1 MALAIFT
8 GINIHTLLS
17 FVNIPA
23 EANATALSSS
33 SDLIGNKSINI
44 PVVPASKIKFSMYD
58 NPTIGIKFLYPLGW
72 EPMLNEASNNSTVIE
87 ILFPN
92 TTIGNNAGNFSSGH
106 WHGPST
112 SFIVL
117 SIEDISSSYP
127 ANSNTKAALDSLTK
141 QNLDLANRTLPN
153 YHLIE
158 SNTTSFAE
166 NPAHRIVYSFTEP
179 SLVTPSDFPFQSMNI
194 WTING
199 DRKYTISYSQPIE
212 EYPTYLGVVQRLIES
227 FEITK

>member
-1 MALAIFT
+1 MLK
-8 GINIHTLLS
+8 
-17 FVNIPA
+17 
-23 EANATALSSS
+23 
-33 SDLIGNKSINI
+33 KS
-44 PVVPASKIKFSMYD
+44 
-58 NPTIGIKFLYPLGW
+58 
-72 EPMLNEASNNSTVIE
+72 SNNSTVIE

-92 TTIGNNAGNFSSGH
+92 TTIGNNAGDFSSGH

-117 SIEDISSSYP
+117 SIEDISSSYS

-153 YHLIE
+153 FHLIE

-166 NPAHRIVYSFTEP
+166 NPADRIVYSFTEP

-194 WTING
+194 WTINA
-199 DRKYTISYSQPIE
+199 DRKYTISYSQPIK
-212 EYPTYLGVVQRLIES
+212 EYPTYLGVVQRLVE
-227 FEITK
+227 